1 MLTCTPTLRP
11 RTASGLLLNGFV
23 HDLQPALAATR
34 GRTTPGTIMG
44 YGLRSTIINQSLRHR
59 GEIQVSGHHDRA
71 SARLNGRPAASE
83 RLVCCRAWACGK
95 KRSVVF
101 FPHCFVIQPS
111 RLPDDR
117 APGMQRA
124 HRQALVQLAR
134 QGHDA
139 AGLILGLTVIVSS
152 SVHDVLVA
160 ALLRTA
166 RCACAMR
173 APALPALL
181 GAARRSASID
191 EVALAELVYLSVWEP
206 VASMRVIM
214 VMDRFSV
221 LRRFRVDRLP
231 VRGQRRQPL
240 LIRPRHGQKA
250 GVQSH
255 DQHFL
260 RSFGGKDLL
269 WTRRGEQRDRESF
282 SYESQA

>member
-1 MLTCTPTLRP
+1 
-11 RTASGLLLNGFV
+11 
-23 HDLQPALAATR
+23 
-34 GRTTPGTIMG
+34 MG
-44 YGLRSTIINQSLRHR
+44 YGLRSTIINQSLHHR

-71 SARLNGRPAASE
+71 SATLNGRPAASE

-95 KRSVVF
+95 NRSVVF

-152 SVHDVLVA
+152 SVHDILVA

-191 EVALAELVYLSVWEP
+191 EVALAELMYLSVWEP
-206 VASMRVIM
+206 VASMRVIR
-214 VMDRFSV
+214 DRFCV

-231 VRGQRRQPL
+231 IRVQRRQPL

-255 DQHFL
+255 DQHFFV
-260 RSFGGKDLL
+260 FGGKDLL
-269 WTRRGEQRDRESF
+269 WTRAGEVTEGTSRFTLHSTRESGLT
-282 SYESQA
+282 